1 MINALAPVLSGVLSA
16 LSLPAAF
23 DSFKF
28 PDLGFLAWVSLVPLY
43 LVLRTA
49 GSLRK
54 GFWLGLAWGI
64 AFYGVSLYW
73 IFIAMHTYGEIP
85 VWGSLLGLAASVLIE
100 SLFSAAAC
108 GLAAG
113 GSRRGIPLFI
123 LFPLAWVI
131 QDFART
137 YIPFGGNSWAS
148 LVYTQRSFLSLL
160 QILDLTGIYGI
171 IFLLALSN
179 ALAGEVWLC
188 LRKRRSFPTK
198 LAASFLI
205 LFLTALVYGRSR
217 LFSVKKDL
225 ASRETMKISLV
236 QGNIP
241 QEEKWLE
248 EKIEEIIARHLVLS
262 EEAENPDLIVWP
274 EAAYP
279 AVVPPEI
286 IQIDFFKDLKV
297 PLLAG
302 VVSYE
307 GRIPLAWPPDPD
319 EKSFALYNS
328 AFLFEPGGYIAG
340 RYHKNHLVPMGEY
353 VPLGR
358 FLFFLNRIVP
368 SISSFTPGKELNLLT
383 LTPDPSPASGRGELP
398 QAGDTMRV
406 RAFGVTICYE
416 DLFPGISRSFT
427 RRGADFLVNL
437 TNDAWYERS
446 SAVYQHFD
454 FSRYRAVENRRSM
467 VRATN
472 TGVTGFFLP
481 TGEVLAS
488 APLFTEAVLAADVP
502 LGGPV
507 SFYTRFGD
515 LFAWG
520 CLLGYGLLMGG
531 TFVRRQRG
539 QGNQR
544 TA

>member
-1 MINALAPVLSGVLSA
+1 MPGALLSGLLSG
-16 LSLPAAF
+16 LTLPAAF
-23 DSFKF
+23 GSFRF
-28 PDLGFLAWVSLVPLY
+28 PDLGFLAWVALFPLY
-43 LVLRTA
+43 L
-49 GSLRK
+49 SLSNASTGAAFRR
-54 GFWLGLAWGI
+54 GLAWGI

-113 GSRRGIPLFI
+113 GSRRRIPLFI

-188 LRKRRSFPTK
+188 LRKRRSFPMK

-217 LFSVKKDL
+217 LSSVKKDL
-225 ASRETMKISLV
+225 ASRETMRISLV

-262 EEAENPDLIVWP
+262 GEVENPDLIVWP

-286 IQIDFFKDLKV
+286 IRIDFFKDLKV

-319 EKSFALYNS
+319 DKSFALYNS

-383 LTPDPSPASGRGELP
+383 VSEDIN
-398 QAGDTMRV
+398 
-406 RAFGVTICYE
+406 FGVTICYE

-427 RRGADFLVNL
+427 RQGADFLVNL

-520 CLLGYGLLMGG
+520 CLLGYGLLMGR
-531 TFVRRQRG
+531 TFVRRWRG

-544 TA
+544 TV

>member
-1 MINALAPVLSGVLSA
+1 MPGALLSGLLSGVT
-16 LSLPAAF
+16 LPAAF
-23 DSFKF
+23 GSFRL
-28 PDLGFLAWVSLVPLY
+28 PDLGFLAWVALFPLY
-43 LVLRTA
+43 LSLSNSSAGTA
-49 GSLRK
+49 FRR
-54 GFWLGLAWGI
+54 GLAWGV

-73 IFIAMHTYGEIP
+73 IFIAMHTYGEVPI
-85 VWGSLLGLAASVLIE
+85 WGSLLGLAASVLIE
-100 SLFSAAAC
+100 SLFSAVAC

-148 LVYTQRSFLSLL
+148 LAYTQRSFLSLL

-171 IFLLALSN
+171 IFLLVLSN

-188 LRKRRSFPTK
+188 LRKRRSFPMK

-205 LFLTALVYGRSR
+205 LFLTALFYGRSR
-217 LFSVKKDL
+217 LSAARKDL

-236 QGNIP
+236 QGNIHQEDKW
-241 QEEKWLE
+241 QEEN
-248 EKIEEIIARHLVLS
+248 IEEILNLHMAMTR
-262 EEAENPDLIVWP
+262 EAERQEPDLIVWP

-279 AVVPPEI
+279 AVIPPEI
-286 IQIDFFKDLKV
+286 IQIDFFKDLKA

-307 GRIPLAWPPDPD
+307 GRIPLVWPPHPD
-319 EKSFALYNS
+319 NRDFRLYNS
-328 AFLFEPGGYIAG
+328 AFLFEPEGYIAG
-340 RYHKNHLVPMGEY
+340 RYNKNHLVPMGEY

-358 FLFFLNRIVP
+358 ILFFLSQIVP

-383 LTPDPSPASGRGELP
+383 VRG
-398 QAGDTMRV
+398 V
-406 RAFGVTICYE
+406 REAQFGVTICYE
-416 DLFPGISRSFT
+416 DLFPEISRSFT
-427 RRGADFLVNL
+427 RQGADFLVNL
-437 TNDAWYERS
+437 TNDGWYERS

-454 FSRYRAVENRRSM
+454 FSRFRAIENRRTM

-472 TGVTGFFLP
+472 TGVTGFFGP
-481 TGEVLAS
+481 TGEVIAK
-488 APLFTEAVLAADVP
+488 APVFEEAILTADIP
-502 LGGPV
+502 LGGPT
-507 SFYTRFGD
+507 SLYTRYGD

-520 CLLGYGLLMGG
+520 CVAALGLLILKSITKG
-531 TFVRRQRG
+531 RRHDQ
-539 QGNQR
+539 
-544 TA
+544 